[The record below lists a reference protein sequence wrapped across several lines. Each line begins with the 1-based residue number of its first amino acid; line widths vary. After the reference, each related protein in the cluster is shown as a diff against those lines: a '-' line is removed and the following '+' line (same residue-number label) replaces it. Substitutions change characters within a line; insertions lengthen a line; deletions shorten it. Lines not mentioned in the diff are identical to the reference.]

1 MDRVTHSAHLEMAS
15 TEDTHGERRDPGG
28 KDCRC
33 FGCRTVLELE
43 FLQFFE
49 ARNAYKMF
57 VLWLIQIWE
66 CVKECILSYIKGT
79 FWP

>member
-1 MDRVTHSAHLEMAS
+1 MDRVIHSAHLEMVRALRIL
-15 TEDTHGERRDPGG
+15 DGERRDPGG
-28 KDCRC
+28 KDCRR
-33 FGCRTVLELE
+33 FGCQTVLE

-49 ARNAYKMF
+49 AHNAYKMF

-66 CVKECILSYIKGT
+66 CVKECILSYIKGA